1 VTGPPLPVPSA
12 SGARIAGDRY
22 QWLVAWH
29 ACVTLLYEAATGASN
44 PAVSVGVEV
53 DATGN
58 LDDVVVHRR
67 RPPHSY
73 KQVKYAVD
81 SRKPVNGEYLTAA
94 SRTGGPSIL
103 AKIAAAWQQ
112 LAGTGD
118 PVDLALVTNRAPDP
132 ADPLIC
138 GRDARTRLL
147 LPRASQGGPASA
159 RGKARSAWAKAGGL
173 SEAELLELLAVLDFD
188 LARDR
193 MHLEE
198 TVKLTMCAAGLRS
211 DDLALAAGADWVA
224 GQVVAGR
231 REFGLNAIRD
241 AIASRA
247 LRSGPTRAIVS
258 IATLTP
264 DRLAD
269 QAMYA
274 IDWVDRFDGP
284 DAYAKCRPKA
294 PATWQQL
301 QADIDDIPTQLGAAS
316 HVAISGSLR
325 LAPAFTVGAALR
337 MVTNTDITVMQR
349 GTPWPSDAPY
359 AMPITPIS
367 TEHHVGQGNDL
378 AIAIEVATTM
388 AADVKAFLRDQR
400 IPVGRLEVLGPPGG
414 PRDNAVARPEQACA
428 LAIGLRNAARRAAH
442 GHPRVHLFL
451 AAPMGL
457 AILLGHRWNRVAP
470 TTVYEDLAA
479 LGYEAAFTISA

>member
-1 VTGPPLPVPSA
+1 MTGPLPVPSA
-12 SGARIAGDRY
+12 SGARVAGDRY

-29 ACVTLLYEAATGASN
+29 ACVTVLYDTGIGASN

-53 DATGN
+53 DGAGN
-58 LDDVVVHRR
+58 VDDVVIRRR

-81 SRKPVNGEYLTAA
+81 SRTPVNGEYLTAA

-103 AKIAAAWQQ
+103 AKITAAWHQ
-112 LAGTGD
+112 LTGAEAS
-118 PVDLALVTNRAPDP
+118 VELALITNRAPDP
-132 ADPLIC
+132 ADPLIS

-147 LPRASQGGPASA
+147 LPRAGEGGPASA
-159 RGKARSAWAKAGGL
+159 RGKTRAAWAKAAGL

-198 TVKLTMCAAGLRS
+198 TVKLTMFAAGLRS
-211 DDLALAAGADWVA
+211 DDLALAIGADWMA
-224 GQVVAGR
+224 EQVVAGR
-231 REFGLNAIRD
+231 RELGLNAIQD
-241 AIASRA
+241 AVSTRA
-247 LRSGPTRAIVS
+247 LRRGPTRTIVS

-264 DRLAD
+264 DRLAA
-269 QAMYA
+269 QAAYA
-274 IDWVDRFDGP
+274 IDWVDRFDGSDP
-284 DAYAKCRPKA
+284 YAKRRPKA

-301 QADIDDIPTQLGAAS
+301 QADLESIPARLGAAS
-316 HVAISGSLR
+316 HIAITGSLR

-359 AMPITPIS
+359 TTPITPTS
-367 TEHHVGQGNDL
+367 TDYSIGQGDDV
-378 AIAIEVATTM
+378 AIAIEVATTIT
-388 AADVKAFLRDQR
+388 ADVQAFLLDRHV
-400 IPVGRLEVLGPPGG
+400 PVGRLVVLGPPGG
-414 PRDNAVARPEQACA
+414 PRDNAVTGAEQACA
-428 LAIGLRNAARRAAH
+428 LAVGLRDAARRAAH

-451 AAPMGL
+451 ATPMGL
-457 AILLGHRWNRVAP
+457 ALLLGHRWNRVVP
-470 TTVYEDLAA
+470 TIVYEDLAS
-479 LGYEAAFTISA
+479 LGYEAAFTVSA